1 MHLVS
6 IFEWE
11 GISGVDILF
20 SRMSFLHLEAVSK
33 TGSVRNV
40 QFSLEKHEKC
50 AIIGETGSGKTSLL
64 KLIGGLYQPD
74 GGEIRFMDKKV
85 QGPLDRLIPGH
96 PGIAYLSQHFE
107 LWNNYRVEEILRYH
121 VDFDNEMA
129 ETLFTLCDIQHLRQR
144 RSDQLSGGERQRVA
158 LARLLTSKPRLLL
171 LDEPFSNLDRSH
183 KTVIKKVIDNIRD
196 SLDITCLLV
205 SHEPADVVPWAD
217 RILVMQQGAIIQDDQ
232 PEQIYYRPV
241 NEYCANL
248 LGDYNLLNLSQGRRH
263 FIRPE
268 QITVSLES
276 MDSWRKGTVTE
287 CKFYGNYFMLKVKA
301 GHDQWLVQ
309 TQNSVFS
316 EGTEVYLAFNEDEPW
331 MI

>member
-1 MHLVS
+1 MN
-6 IFEWE
+6 
-11 GISGVDILF
+11 
-20 SRMSFLHLEAVSK
+20 FLRLEAVSRS
-33 TGSVRNV
+33 GSVRNV
-40 QFSLEKHEKC
+40 QFSLDHHEKC

-74 GGEIRFMDKKV
+74 SGEIRFLDKKV
-85 QGPLDRLIPGH
+85 EGPLDRLIPGH

-121 VDFDNEMA
+121 VDFEEEMA

-158 LARLLTSKPRLLL
+158 LARLLTSRPRLLL

-183 KTVIKKVIDNIRD
+183 KNVIKKVIDNIRD
-196 SLDITCLLV
+196 TLNITCLLV
-205 SHEPADVVPWAD
+205 SHEPADLLPWAT
-217 RILVMQQGAIIQDDQ
+217 RVLVMQQGEVIQDDQ
-232 PEQIYYRPV
+232 PETVYYKPV

-248 LGDYNLLNLSQGRRH
+248 LGDYNLVPLSQGKKH

-268 QITVSLES
+268 QISISLES
-276 MDSWRKGTVTE
+276 TDSWRKGIITD
-287 CKFYGNYFMLKVKA
+287 CRFAGNYFLLKVMS
-301 GHDQWLVQ
+301 GQEEWLVQ

-316 EGTEVYLAFNEDEPW
+316 TGTEVYLSFNEDEPW
-331 MI
+331 TF